1 MHSYVRQVTGYRPS
15 TCKPLDN
22 VDYMPKTP
30 RGPVAS
36 HLVCPFLRWPSTAFH
51 TCTHDVR
58 GARSSTKHEWR
69 PAGGVHTMTRVIE
82 NTNDF
87 VITQSCSGGGQA
99 RRCLI
104 SSHLISSHLIVMSV
118 HRPSSAHLG
127 DPRTGRVH
135 DLNAPDQRRNANKLW
150 KWWWWFNSKDLVLVE
165 AHPWYDI

>member
-87 VITQSCSGGGQA
+87 VITQCCNGGGQA

-104 SSHLISSHLIVMSV
+104 SSHLISSWCLFIAPAQLTLETQGQVVSTIWTPLTNAGMQTNYENDD
-118 HRPSSAHLG
+118 G
-127 DPRTGRVH
+127 DSI
-135 DLNAPDQRRNANKLW
+135 QRI
-150 KWWWWFNSKDLVLVE
+150 WF
-165 AHPWYDI
+165 W